1 MNDNTTAFIATA
13 AGLVSAYVSNNHVQA
28 GELPGLLTSV
38 HGALVGL
45 AQPAPAPEA
54 PAEPLSAA
62 QVKKSITDD
71 GLVSFIDGKPYQTL
85 KRHLTR
91 HGLTPEQYRARF
103 GLPANYPMT
112 APAYGARRSELAKAM
127 GLGQIGRGAQVQ
139 QQAAE

>member
-1 MNDNTTAFIATA
+1 MDDNTTAFIATA

-28 GELPGLLTSV
+28 GELPGLLASV

-91 HGLTPEQYRARF
+91 HGLTPAQYRARF

-112 APAYGARRSELAKAM
+112 APNYSEQRSALAKQL
-127 GLGQIGRGAQVQ
+127 GLGRPGRLAPV

>member
-1 MNDNTTAFIATA
+1 MDDTTDFIGTA
-13 AGLVSAYVSNNHVQA
+13 AAIVAAYVSNNHVQA
-28 GELPGLLTSV
+28 TELPELLASV
-38 HGALVGL
+38 HGALTGL
-45 AQPAPAPEA
+45 GQPAPAVKEA
-54 PAEPLSAA
+54 PAESLSAA
-62 QVKKSITDD
+62 QVRKSITNA

-112 APAYGARRSELAKAM
+112 APAYGARRSELAKAI
-127 GLGQIGRGAQVQ
+127 GLGQRGQTAQ